1 MTDKIV
7 LLALSKIVVLFG
19 ASAFNASC
27 RRLAET
33 AEINK
38 VTINKLLKRLL
49 KKKRIEIPRNDCYG
63 PYSYKIN
70 FVLMKINNT
79 LNLLIEIQNVCP
91 QLKQLIRSC
100 FFSD

>member
-38 VTINKLLKRLL
+38 VIIN
-49 KKKRIEIPRNDCYG
+49 
-63 PYSYKIN
+63 
-70 FVLMKINNT
+70 
-79 LNLLIEIQNVCP
+79 
-91 QLKQLIRSC
+91 
-100 FFSD
+100 